1 MRWRMTERAIEKK
14 FHRRKSGQEVD
25 FQAASFKCLKKY
37 LSPQYVIDGIRF
49 LELLDA
55 VWFRYTTYK
64 RETGKI

>member
-1 MRWRMTERAIEKK
+1 MENDGTNNRRNFSAGKAVKK
-14 FHRRKSGQEVD
+14 SIFRQL
-25 FQAASFKCLKKY
+25 CLKRNPF
-37 LSPQYVIDGIRF
+37 PQYVIDGIRF